1 MSEACN
7 EDMTISVTIIQTT
20 TVHFNN
26 AVPVPV
32 HYTVYTGMYD
42 EMVLYFWIVWRLC
55 SG

>member
-32 HYTVYTGMYD
+32 HTLACM
-42 EMVLYFWIVWRLC
+42 MVLLDSLETVFWVVNVD
-55 SG
+55 